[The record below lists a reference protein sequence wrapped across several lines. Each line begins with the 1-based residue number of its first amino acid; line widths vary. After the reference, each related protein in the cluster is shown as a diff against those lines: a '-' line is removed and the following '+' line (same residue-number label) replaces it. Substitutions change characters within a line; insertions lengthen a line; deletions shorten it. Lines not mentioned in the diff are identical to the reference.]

1 MITVGI
7 FGPAA
12 DAEVRALAQRLEHR
26 GARAWI
32 VDLAAFPDRL
42 RITATHD
49 GIRVDGRPL
58 LEMDA
63 AYLRRVGTALPPHLR
78 YDATP
83 TAVDPAGW
91 QQLYPEAL
99 EALAAERTAHAVR
112 VAVVRTLARQR
123 TVINPPD
130 AQNLHRLKVRLF
142 DLLLRQGAPVPQLAA
157 GSAAGALRDFARRAA
172 ARWAGAV
179 DKPMAGIYKTLP
191 WSEEGWQ
198 AHDWSRRPALY
209 QRLIPG
215 DTVRAFVLEGRLLSA
230 ARIVHGGTVDSSI
243 SQTGIETVA
252 LDPGARAL
260 AEKVARVVGLA
271 FCGMDL
277 MQDSTTGATL
287 IIDCNLSPM
296 FVNYGKLS
304 RCDVAGHLAEL
315 LIRRAARREPYQR
328 PQVLDRVDQ
337 AKELLA
343 NDPDIARLLDQRRRG
358 DE

>member
-12 DAEVRALAQRLEHR
+12 DAEVGALARRLEHR

-32 VDLAAFPDRL
+32 VDLAAFPGRL
-42 RITATHD
+42 RITADAD
-49 GIRVDGRPL
+49 GIAVDGRPL

-63 AYLRRVGTALPPHLR
+63 AYLRRVGTALPPHLQ
-78 YDATP
+78 YDTTSANWD
-83 TAVDPAGW
+83 AAGW
-91 QQLYPEAL
+91 EQLHPEAL
-99 EALAAERTAHAVR
+99 QAMAAERTAHAVR
-112 VAVVRTLARQR
+112 VAAVRSLARQR

-130 AQNLHRLKVRLF
+130 AQNLHRLKVWLF
-142 DLLLRQGAPVPQLAA
+142 DLLMRHGAPVPQLAA
-157 GSAAGALRDFARRAA
+157 GSASGALRDFARRAA

-191 WSEEGWQ
+191 WSEAGWRT
-198 AHDWSRRPALY
+198 HDWSRRPALY

-230 ARIVHGGTVDSSI
+230 ARIVHGGTVDSSM
-243 SQTGIETVA
+243 SQTGIETIELAPEARVVA
-252 LDPGARAL
+252 EGVARAL
-260 AEKVARVVGLA
+260 DLA

-315 LIRRAARREPYQR
+315 LIRRAARREPYRR

-343 NDPDIARLLDQRRRG
+343 SDPDIARLLDRPRR